1 MFWGLKKTSMTK
13 TDILWYDL
21 HVYTCC
27 CSCIVRISSLL
38 LYWRCFACIMTYPL
52 CMPHDL
58 ATANRHDH
66 AWTENWPPN
75 IWVLHTALSPM
86 RPRYQHWQGDQGDHF
101 YGTQGTWINCST
113 WFPLLNVGFMAIL
126 RRTDC
131 FILIWTCIA
140 VLAVTRHC
148 HFQNCPGSK
157 MKPTKNKSVV
167 LFLLPWT
174 CAWNDVCWAAW

>member
-1 MFWGLKKTSMTK
+1 M
-13 TDILWYDL
+13 
-21 HVYTCC
+21 
-27 CSCIVRISSLL
+27 LL
-38 LYWRCFACIMTYPL
+38 LVYCVYILSVAVLAMFACIMTYPL

-157 MKPTKNKSVV
+157 MKPTKNKNVV